1 MFGSAFMF
9 VPVVGHL
16 AVLGP
21 FAAMLY
27 GGLQGTVLVG
37 GASALVGVLS
47 AIGILKDSG
56 LHYKTALQVRK
67 LNVRMKYLVAP
78 VWSISITTALPEP
91 PTFLAYLRCSSG
103 KYHLHSHFNKTLNY
117 I

>member
-1 MFGSAFMF
+1 MFM
-9 VPVVGHL
+9 PVVGHL

-47 AIGILKDSG
+47 AIGTLKDSG
-56 LHYKTALQVRK
+56 LHYETALQVSK
-67 LNVRMKYLVAP
+67 FLLVVHGDNQEIKRAHEILGGTGL
-78 VWSISITTALPEP
+78 VDFDHHSIA
-91 PTFLAYLRCSSG
+91 
-103 KYHLHSHFNKTLNY
+103 
-117 I
+117 